1 MSNKQDEQVNENV
14 ENLHEIN
21 EQEEQKQEGKE
32 QQEEVVEKDP
42 LKEMEAK
49 LNEVNDK
56 YLRLYSEFENFRKRT
71 AKEKLDLIQNGNKN
85 LLEKVIPT
93 LDDFERAIESNKNV
107 DDIKAVKEGFEL
119 IYNKFSKTL
128 EAQGVKAM
136 ESTGKDFDVEYHEA
150 ITRIPAPDKKMKGKV
165 VDTVEKGYTLN
176 GKIIRFAKVV
186 VGK

>member
-21 EQEEQKQEGKE
+21 EQEEQQQEE
-32 QQEEVVEKDP
+32 QQEVVEEKDP
-42 LKEMEAK
+42 IAEMEEK
-49 LNEVNDK
+49 LKEVNDK

-93 LDDFERAIESNKNV
+93 VDDFERAIDNNANV
-107 DDIKAVKEGFEL
+107 EDVNALKEGFEL
-119 IYNKFSKTL
+119 IYNKMVKTL
-128 EAQGVKAM
+128 ESAGVKPM

-165 VDTVEKGYTLN
+165 VDTIEKGYFLN
-176 GKIIRFAKVV
+176 DSVLRFAKVV
-186 VGK
+186 VGS